1 MNGGTAGGSGGSGPP
16 SPGEIN
22 ISAATRT
29 NRESTVGLNYWCWAP
44 SFVDSV
50 TGTETAVAALAPR
63 FVRVGGHNN
72 DNNKPDPFSET
83 EIDNAVAYVRAV
95 GGEMILQV
103 PLLGD
108 AAGAVPTA
116 ATAAAMVTYANVTKA
131 YGIKY
136 FSIGNEPDL
145 YPDQEATLPGYKPAD
160 FCASARAFV
169 TAMKAVD
176 PTIKIVGPDL
186 SWKYQAG
193 QGANDWMT
201 PILTGCGDLL
211 DIVSFHRYPF
221 APTAA
226 MAVAAQADA
235 PVFHNLIASVRG
247 IMRAAG
253 QGDKPLALTEA
264 NITYDGAPEKSTLD
278 ASPNTVPAGLWAA
291 DMLGTALG
299 DGLWTTLWWS
309 LSEGWTLGLL
319 AASSHVPRPTYYAV
333 RAFAEHFG
341 PTLIEVTSAPA
352 GVRAYASRN
361 AADAGTQVIVV
372 NWNQTAEAITFN
384 VAGTTA
390 VVDPVAFTL
399 GARTFTAVEIPD
411 VGTPAAW
418 TYGAQQWAGQVAP
431 EPLAA
436 AAPP

>member
-1 MNGGTAGGSGGSGPP
+1 
-16 SPGEIN
+16 
-22 ISAATRT
+22 
-29 NRESTVGLNYWCWAP
+29 
-44 SFVDSV
+44 
-50 TGTETAVAALAPR
+50 
-63 FVRVGGHNN
+63 VGGHNN
-72 DNNKPDPFSET
+72 DNNQPNPFSET

-95 GGEMILQV
+95 GGEMILQM

-108 AAGAVPTA
+108 QAGAIPTA
-116 ATAAAMVTYANVTKA
+116 ATAAAMVTYANVTKG
-131 YGIKY
+131 YGVKY

-145 YPDQEATLPGYKPAD
+145 YPDQELTLPGYKPAD

-169 TAMKAVD
+169 TAMKGVD

-201 PILTGCGDLL
+201 PILTSCGDLF
-211 DIVSFHRYPF
+211 DVVSFHRYPF

-226 MAVAAQADA
+226 LASAAQADA
-235 PVFHNLIASVRG
+235 PAFHNLIGSIRG
-247 IMRAAG
+247 IMRTAG

-319 AASSHVPRPTYYAV
+319 TASSHVPRPTYHAL
-333 RAFAEHFG
+333 RAYAEHFG
-341 PTLIEVTSAPA
+341 PTLIQVTSTPA
-352 GVRAYASRN
+352 GVRAYASRD
-361 AADAGTQVIVV
+361 AADTTTQIIVV
-372 NWNQTAEAITFN
+372 NWNQSDQAVTFKI
-384 VAGTTA
+384 AGTTA

-399 GARTFTAVEIPD
+399 SARTFTAVEIPD

-418 TYGAQQWAGQVAP
+418 SYGAQQWAAQADP

-436 AAPP
+436 ATAP